1 MNQSSKT
8 HKQKRQTGLPEQPTK
23 THRRKKQPQPQHQPS
38 FRRNPL
44 QDLNNGG
51 IDSTSIDNTRNASS
65 LSSIEAPKGCLRF
78 FLSHSSS
85 SRTAKTPFNN
95 SSNNQRLIKVKP
107 FSSKTPTSAPDMMR
121 PPKENSSRQ
130 NLFERPISK
139 KVEKVKRNHPP
150 CLYQWQSGKKR
161 TCSRNEI
168 ANAKVSSFSES
179 SGSLVNNKLKSGSGE
194 LKKVII
200 DGVYEGSEA
209 NLTPLCKVASGSGLN
224 LGADGKVMNDDFY
237 EKSSNCNTD
246 SKSTSSNTKTPPVQP
261 SVSPEIQCGSSMKLM
276 TGKPITPATCYGAGH
291 VVSGVTD
298 KRKCRPRGIL
308 ACGEAKAL
316 GSFDSDEDIEQENDI
331 ALVENSALSV
341 LPLPI
346 EASMH
351 WLLSPCDEEDEDQKE
366 NSRNKLCG
374 FQRLEVRAM
383 LNSPASIS
391 SGYGGF
397 SPNLCNTSANRSIS
411 TVSAGRRRSASLLSP
426 SELPLPEFQGFL
438 GTPLCDDFA
447 VSPLEEETNN
457 RRGLDG
463 ENSPF
468 SIGSL
473 GSGNV
478 IQTPQSDSS
487 SDRRVGASWLQVDGN
502 RKKCSFDSE
511 LNSVAEHLQMTSL
524 SPKSHAS
531 IWDPTNSSFR
541 FDSLTMPSNSVDLSK
556 FHKIL
561 DDRASWFSNSTI
573 ENVSQSQMRIS
584 WREGLVSR
592 IFEMDEFDC
601 CRYLSDE
608 EHDGSACKIDCSK
621 SHKSPE
627 LNVDAATDRIS
638 INCFGST
645 EYVMKE
651 QGTGDKT
658 KDSLPSQPPCSCAE
672 SISTDGGGLVCSDD
686 SDWTLCY
693 KNHLFQV

>member
-8 HKQKRQTGLPEQPTK
+8 HKQKCPTALPEQRTK
-23 THRRKKQPQPQHQPS
+23 TQRRRKQYQPS

-44 QDLNNGG
+44 EDLNSGG
-51 IDSTSIDNTRNASS
+51 IDSTSIDNTSNASS
-65 LSSIEAPKGCLRF
+65 LSSVEAPKGCLRF

-85 SRTAKTPFNN
+85 SSSSTAKTPFSNGN
-95 SSNNQRLIKVKP
+95 NNQRLKKVEP
-107 FSSKTPTSAPDMMR
+107 FSSKTPKSAPNMR
-121 PPKENSSRQ
+121 PTKENSSRQ
-130 NLFERPISK
+130 KLFEKPISK
-139 KVEKVKRNHPP
+139 KVEKGKRNHPP
-150 CLYQWQSGKKR
+150 CLYQWHSGKKR
-161 TCSRNEI
+161 TSSRNEI
-168 ANAKVSSFSES
+168 ANAEVSSFVES
-179 SGSLVNNKLKSGSGE
+179 SGSLVNNKLKSGAGG

-200 DGVYEGSEA
+200 DGVCEGSEA
-209 NLTPLCKVASGSGLN
+209 NLTPLCKVASGPGLN
-224 LGADGKVMNDDFY
+224 LGVDGKVMNDDYY

-246 SKSTSSNTKTPPVQP
+246 SKSTSSNNKTPPVQP
-261 SVSPEIQCGSSMKLM
+261 SVSPEIPCGSSVKLM
-276 TGKPITPATCYGAGH
+276 TGKTITPATCYGAGH

-308 ACGEAKAL
+308 TAGEAKAL
-316 GSFDSDEDIEQENDI
+316 GSFDSDDDFEQENDI
-331 ALVENSALSV
+331 GLVENSAVSM
-341 LPLPI
+341 LPLPV

-351 WLLSPCDEEDEDQKE
+351 WLLSPCDEEGEGQKE
-366 NSRNKLCG
+366 NSRNSSCR
-374 FQRLEVRAM
+374 FRRLEKRAVH
-383 LNSPASIS
+383 NSPASNS
-391 SGYGGF
+391 SGCGGF
-397 SPNLCNTSANRSIS
+397 SPDFCNTSTNRSIS
-411 TVSAGRRRSASLLSP
+411 TVSAGRRRRRRSASLLSP
-426 SELPLPEFQGFL
+426 SELPVPEFQAFL

-447 VSPLEEETNN
+447 VSPLEKETKN
-457 RRGLDG
+457 RHGLDG
-463 ENSPF
+463 ENSPL

-473 GSGNV
+473 GSENV

-487 SDRRVGASWLQVDGN
+487 SDRRVGASWLPVDGN
-502 RKKCSFDSE
+502 TKKFSFDSE
-511 LNSVAEHLQMTSL
+511 LNSMAEHLQMTSL

-608 EHDGSACKIDCSK
+608 EDDGNVCKIDCSK

-627 LNVDAATDRIS
+627 LDVDAATDHIS
-638 INCFGST
+638 ISGFGST
-645 EYVMKE
+645 EYVTKE
-651 QGTGDKT
+651 QGTGKKT
-658 KDSLPSQPPCSCAE
+658 KEGLPSQAPCSCAE

>member
-23 THRRKKQPQPQHQPS
+23 THRRKKQPQHQPS

-51 IDSTSIDNTRNASS
+51 IDSTSIDNTSNASS

-121 PPKENSSRQ
+121 LPKENSSRQ
-130 NLFERPISK
+130 NLFDRPISK

-179 SGSLVNNKLKSGSGE
+179 SGSLVNNKLKSGPGE

-237 EKSSNCNTD
+237 EKSSNCYTD

-383 LNSPASIS
+383 HNSPASIT

-573 ENVSQSQMRIS
+573 ENVSHSQMRIS

-672 SISTDGGGLVCSDD
+672 SISTDGGGGLVCSDD

>member
-1 MNQSSKT
+1 MNQTSKT
-8 HKQKRQTGLPEQPTK
+8 HKQKRQTAFPEQPSK
-23 THRRKKQPQPQHQPS
+23 TPRRKKQPLPS

-51 IDSTSIDNTRNASS
+51 IDVTSIDNTSNASS

-78 FLSHSSS
+78 SLSHSSF

-95 SSNNQRLIKVKP
+95 STYNQRLIKVKS
-107 FSSKTPTSAPDMMR
+107 FSSKTARSALNMMR
-121 PPKENSSRQ
+121 PTKENSSRQ
-130 NLFERPISK
+130 KRLEKTISK
-139 KVEKVKRNHPP
+139 KVEKAKRNHPP
-150 CLYQWQSGKKR
+150 CLHQWQSGKKC

-194 LKKVII
+194 SKKVII
-200 DGVYEGSEA
+200 DGVCEGSEA
-209 NLTPLCKVASGSGLN
+209 NLTPLCKVVSGSGLN
-224 LGADGKVMNDDFY
+224 LGVDDKVMNGDFY

-246 SKSTSSNTKTPPVQP
+246 SKSSSSNTKTPPVQP
-261 SVSPEIQCGSSMKLM
+261 SVSPEIQCESSVKPM
-276 TGKPITPATCYGAGH
+276 TGITITPATCYGAGH

-298 KRKCRPRGIL
+298 KRKCRPRGML
-308 ACGEAKAL
+308 AGGEAKAL
-316 GSFDSDEDIEQENDI
+316 GSFDSDEDIGQENDV
-331 ALVENSALSV
+331 AHFENSAVSV

-351 WLLSPCDEEDEDQKE
+351 WLLSPCDKEDEEHKE
-366 NSRNKLCG
+366 NSRNRLCG
-374 FQRLEVRAM
+374 FQRLEERDTH
-383 LNSPASIS
+383 NYPASIS

-397 SPNLCNTSANRSIS
+397 SPNLCNTSTNISIS
-411 TVSAGRRRSASLLSP
+411 TVNAERRSASLLSP
-426 SELPLPEFQGFL
+426 CELPLPEFQGFL
-438 GTPLCDDFA
+438 ETPLCDDFA
-447 VSPLEEETNN
+447 VSPLEEETENHH
-457 RRGLDG
+457 GLDG
-463 ENSPF
+463 GNSPF

-487 SDRRVGASWLQVDGN
+487 SDRRVGASWLHVDGN
-502 RKKCSFDSE
+502 RKKCSFDE

-608 EHDGSACKIDCSK
+608 EDDGSACIIDCSK

-627 LNVDAATDRIS
+627 INVDAATDRIS
-638 INCFGST
+638 INGYRST